1 MTCLKAAGNC
11 HTAKAGVLTLFESIG
26 LKRRRIYTNNIDESK
41 IAAELI
47 EINRITS
54 LMPTS
59 APVTS
64 SDDNE
69 ARISTRASTVYDR
82 LYNDILTGKLKPGV
96 KLRLKNLISQYDTG
110 NSPLREALNRLSANG
125 MVVREENRGF
135 RVPSASTDELA
146 ELTRTRCWLE
156 EIALRESIA
165 NGDSDWEERIVLA
178 SHWLMRAARSKKTA
192 VDTSSQDWEAHH
204 REYHQALISACNS
217 TILMGFCAELSQR
230 TFRYRNLAEVV
241 EYRDRHELEEHQQL
255 QDAALGRN
263 ADLAVELLHKHYT
276 VTSEILLSSGRF
288 E

>member
-1 MTCLKAAGNC
+1 
-11 HTAKAGVLTLFESIG
+11 
-26 LKRRRIYTNNIDESK
+26 
-41 IAAELI
+41 
-47 EINRITS
+47 
-54 LMPTS
+54 MPTTVPGTPS
-59 APVTS
+59 E
-64 SDDNE
+64 DNE

-82 LYNDILTGKLKPGV
+82 LHDDILTGKLRPGV
-96 KLRLKNLISQYDTG
+96 KLRLKDLIAQYDTG

-135 RVPSASTDELA
+135 RVPSASTNELA

-165 NGDSDWEERIVLA
+165 NGDSAWEERIVLA
-178 SHWLMRAARSKKTA
+178 SHWLMRAARSEETS

-255 QDAALGRN
+255 QKAALSRN

-276 VTSEILLSSGRF
+276 VTSEILLASGRF